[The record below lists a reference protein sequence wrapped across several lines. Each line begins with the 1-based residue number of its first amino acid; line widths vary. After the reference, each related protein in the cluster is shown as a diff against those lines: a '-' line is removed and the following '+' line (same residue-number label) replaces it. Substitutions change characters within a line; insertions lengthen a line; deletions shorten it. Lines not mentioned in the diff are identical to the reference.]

1 MQRYTNIVCG
11 FLVAYV
17 ASGEELEAFLARH
30 QPDFDRVIY
39 VGDGKNDYCPVV
51 RLRRYVR
58 RISSDS
64 IGSRTFSSQDTV
76 LCRRLKGLE
85 RRIEKN
91 GPKDGLKCQVYK
103 WTEAWE
109 VEEYFNALWS

>member
-1 MQRYTNIVCG
+1 
-11 FLVAYV
+11 VAY
-17 ASGEELEAFLARH
+17 AGSGEEMEAFLARH
-30 QPDFDRVIY
+30 RPDFDRVIY

-58 RISSDS
+58 WIWSEFV
-64 IGSRTFSSQDTV
+64 GSRMFSSQDAV

-85 RRIEKN
+85 GRIEKE